1 MLDSYHD
8 DIGGNKFRLIVFIHF
23 NRRRIYVRAVLTH
36 EEPAWKGLRKS
47 IPFFGPIRNDRDYA
61 RMQALLDELLEE
73 VGDDEYHPLADLLD
87 VVGLLIA
94 QYDQEKGP
102 RIEAANP
109 QDILR
114 LLVDQHGLKQA
125 DLRKEIG
132 TQGVVSE
139 ILAGSRK
146 INVRQ
151 AKALAQR
158 FGCSPAVFL

>member
-1 MLDSYHD
+1 MKSTATTNAGL
-8 DIGGNKFRLIVFIHF
+8 NRLV
-23 NRRRIYVRAVLTH
+23 
-36 EEPAWKGLRKS
+36 PAWKGLRKS
-47 IPFFGPIRNDRDYA
+47 TPFFGPIRNERDYA

-73 VGDDEYHPLADLLD
+73 VGDDEDHPLVDLLD

-94 QYDQEKGP
+94 QYDQETGP
-102 RIEAANP
+102 PTEAASP
-109 QDILR
+109 RDVLKF
-114 LLVDQHGLKQA
+114 LMEQHELKQS

-139 ILAGSRK
+139 VLAGTRS

-158 FGCSPAVFL
+158 FGVSPAVFL